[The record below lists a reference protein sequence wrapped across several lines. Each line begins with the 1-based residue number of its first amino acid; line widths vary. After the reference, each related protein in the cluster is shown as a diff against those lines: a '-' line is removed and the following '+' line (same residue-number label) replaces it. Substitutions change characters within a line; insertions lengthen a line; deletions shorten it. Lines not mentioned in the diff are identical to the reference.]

1 MALDRQRLAGRD
13 SGGVAGAASA
23 PTSPPGPADL
33 AADTRVS
40 PLGDGRYRVHLPD
53 AWDYLLPSGGVVHTA
68 ALRAAVAELGD
79 ESLALCSTTATF
91 CSPVAAGPLELS
103 AQVLRRGIATA
114 QLSIDVRNP
123 GAELGARITA
133 TFARERSGPD
143 VRGAAMPAV
152 RSVADA
158 LPTDSPPPPVHYR
171 FYDQLD
177 CKIALG
183 ERSWIE
189 GPGEQVAGPARYAR
203 WFRYRVPQRTAAG
216 LLDRLALPPV
226 LDTMPT
232 ALARAIGPGGYRF
245 YAPSLDLTAHFVDDT
260 EREWL
265 LLAAYVR
272 RARAGI
278 AIGEIEAWDDT
289 GRLLAYG
296 TQAMYLKTLSG
307 EPPVVD
313 ASRR

>member
-13 SGGVAGAASA
+13 SGGVEAEASEPTA
-23 PTSPPGPADL
+23 PRAPADL

-40 PLGDGRYRVHLPD
+40 SLGESRYQAHLPD
-53 AWDYLLPSGGVVHTA
+53 SWDYLFPSGGVVHTA

-91 CSPVAAGPLELS
+91 CSPVAAGPLELVV
-103 AQVLRRGIATA
+103 QVLRRGVATA

-123 GAELGARITA
+123 GSELGARVTA

-158 LPTDSPPPPVHYR
+158 LPTDRPPPPVHYR

-183 ERSWIE
+183 ERSWVE
-189 GPGEQVAGPARYAR
+189 GRDEQAGRPARYAR
-203 WFRYRVPQRTAAG
+203 WFRYRVPQRTAG
-216 LLDRLALPPV
+216 GRLDRLALPPV

-232 ALARAIGPGGYRF
+232 ALARAIGPGSYRF

-272 RARAGI
+272 RARAGV

-296 TQAMYLKTLSG
+296 TQAMYLKTIAG

>member
-1 MALDRQRLAGRD
+1 MVLDRRRLAGRD
-13 SGGVAGAASA
+13 SEERAGVGSASA
-23 PTSPPGPADL
+23 PRQPAAPADL
-33 AADTRVS
+33 AADTRVT
-40 PLGDGRYRVHLPD
+40 PLGDGRYRVHLSD

-68 ALRAAVAELGD
+68 ALRAAVAELAD

-91 CSPVAAGPLELS
+91 CSPVAAGSIELGV
-103 AQVLRRGIATA
+103 QVLRRGVATA

-123 GAELGARITA
+123 GAELGARVTA
-133 TFARERSGPD
+133 TFARERLGPD

-158 LPTDSPPPPVHYR
+158 LPTDAPPPPTHFR

-177 CKIALG
+177 CRIADG
-183 ERSWIE
+183 ERSWVD
-189 GPGEQVAGPARYAR
+189 EQVAGPARYAR
-203 WFRYRVPQRTAAG
+203 WFRYRVPQRTATG

-272 RARAGI
+272 RARAGV

-296 TQAMYLKTLSG
+296 TQAMYLKTITG
-307 EPPVVD
+307 TPPVVD